1 MRAQYYGVCMHS
13 TPTSSPAVIRLRL
26 DRFEEYAG
34 KAGLI
39 TDRERAERIGV
50 DRSTFSR
57 IRKGEIV
64 PGERFIGGCLIA
76 FPDAKFEDLFAVVS
90 A

>member
-1 MRAQYYGVCMHS
+1 MHS
-13 TPTSSPAVIRLRL
+13 TSPPSPAIIRLRL

-34 KAGLI
+34 KLGLA

-57 IRKGEIV
+57 IRKGETA

>member
-1 MRAQYYGVCMHS
+1 MRARRYGVCMHS
-13 TPTSSPAVIRLRL
+13 TPTVSPAVIRLRL

-34 KAGLI
+34 KLGLI
-39 TDRERAERIGV
+39 TDGDRAERIGV

-64 PGERFIGGCLIA
+64 PGERFIVGCLVA
-76 FPDAKFEDLFAVVS
+76 FPNAKFEDLFAVVS

>member
-1 MRAQYYGVCMHS
+1 MRAQSYGVCMHS
-13 TPTSSPAVIRLRL
+13 TPTAPPAIIRLRL

-34 KAGLI
+34 RLGLA
-39 TDRERAERIGV
+39 TDKERADRIGV
-50 DRSTFSR
+50 ARSTYSR
-57 IRKGEIV
+57 IRSGEIV
-64 PGERFIGGCLIA
+64 PGERFIVGCLVA